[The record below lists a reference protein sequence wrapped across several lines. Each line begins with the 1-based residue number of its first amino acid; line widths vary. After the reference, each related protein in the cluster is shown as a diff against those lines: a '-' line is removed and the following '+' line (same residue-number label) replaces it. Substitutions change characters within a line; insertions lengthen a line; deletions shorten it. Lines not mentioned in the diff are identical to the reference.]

1 MGGILQVIDT
11 SNGRPG
17 AAAAVLAM
25 LCAGLVLFA
34 TDAGAAELRI
44 GTSGDYP
51 PYSEAVGKAVDDAP
65 VSYEGFDVALAL
77 AYARD
82 RGHRIEFVRFRWS
95 NLRDDLAS
103 KKFDI
108 AMSGVTVR
116 PLRSVVGRFTVPL
129 LETGAVVLT
138 RAVERF
144 ESINGLDRRKT
155 RIGVNAGGHLEQ
167 VAREHFQRAT
177 LVFIP
182 ENSAVLGALMG
193 YTIDAAITDTIEA
206 PLWQAADPDLG
217 VIGPFTRDRKAYL
230 VRADRPELARDL
242 DQWLL
247 DREADG
253 TLGKLRR
260 QYFGLLK
267 DRAPTTALV
276 ALVAALDERLS
287 VMPLVVA
294 AKRERGLPITSRR
307 REKVVLAT
315 AIADIRVAEEQAG
328 RAAWPELG
336 VRSLFEA
343 QISAAKQ
350 VQLAAGRDPEFEP
363 ETPLPQLDGAL
374 RPAILRIGNR
384 ISWLLTELPDDLDPL
399 WVKQT
404 VRRGLRSRYLSPT
417 SVNEIADA
425 LSDLVKAGRQ
435 QPAVEGQAAGPSANE
450 EPSEQP
456 GKDGQNE
463 AGSETHQRESP
474 AQDGNLPGDQPVDGQ

>member
-1 MGGILQVIDT
+1 MRGILLVINT
-11 SNGRPG
+11 SNRRPGG
-17 AAAAVLAM
+17 AAALLAM
-25 LCAGLVLFA
+25 LCAGLVPFA
-34 TDAGAAELRI
+34 TDAAAAKLRI

-51 PYSEAVGKAVDDAP
+51 PYSEAVDEAP
-65 VSYEGFDVALAL
+65 VPYQGFDIALAL

-95 NLRDDLAS
+95 KLRDDLAS

-144 ESINGLDRRKT
+144 ESIHDLDRRKT

-167 VAREHFQRAT
+167 VAREHFHSAT
-177 LVFIP
+177 LVFIR
-182 ENSAVLGALMG
+182 ENSAVLEALVG
-193 YTIDAAITDTIEA
+193 YTIDAAVTDSIEA
-206 PLWQAADPDLG
+206 PLWQAADPELG

-247 DREADG
+247 QREADG

-260 QYFGLLK
+260 QYFGPLK

-287 VMPLVVA
+287 LMPWVVA
-294 AKRERGLPITSRR
+294 AKREHGLPITSRR

-315 AIADIRVAEEQAG
+315 AMTDIRAAEEQAG
-328 RAAWPELG
+328 RAAWPEPG
-336 VRSLFEA
+336 VRALFEA

-363 ETPLPQLDGAL
+363 ETPLPQLDRAL
-374 RPAILRIGNR
+374 RPAILRIGDR

-399 WVKQT
+399 WVKKT
-404 VRRGLRSRYLSPT
+404 VRRGLRSRDLSPT
-417 SVNEIADA
+417 SVNGIADA
-425 LSDLVKAGRQ
+425 LSDLVKAGRE
-435 QPAVEGQAAGPSANE
+435 QPAAQGHAAGPSANE
-450 EPSEQP
+450 APSQQSGE
-456 GKDGQNE
+456 DGQNE
-463 AGSETHQRESP
+463 AGGESHQREPP

>member
-1 MGGILQVIDT
+1 
-11 SNGRPG
+11 
-17 AAAAVLAM
+17 M

-34 TDAGAAELRI
+34 TDAGAAKLRI

-51 PYSEAVGKAVDDAP
+51 PYSEAVGEAVEDAP

-82 RGHRIEFVRFRWS
+82 RGHHIEFVRFRWS
-95 NLRDDLAS
+95 DLRKDLAS
-103 KKFDI
+103 KRFDI

-116 PLRSVVGRFTVPL
+116 PLRSVVGRFTIPL
-129 LETGAVVLT
+129 LETGAVVLA
-138 RAVERF
+138 RAIDRF
-144 ESINGLDRRKT
+144 ESINDLDRRQT

-182 ENSAVLGALMG
+182 ENSAVLGALIG
-193 YTIDAAITDTIEA
+193 YTIDAAVSDTIEA
-206 PLWQAADPDLG
+206 PLWLAADPELG

-242 DQWLL
+242 DRWLL
-247 DREADG
+247 EREADG
-253 TLGKLRR
+253 TLDKLRK
-260 QYFGLLK
+260 QYFGRLK
-267 DRAPTTALV
+267 DRAPTTALA

-287 VMPLVVA
+287 LMPWVVA
-294 AKRERGLPITSRR
+294 AKRELTLPITSRG

-315 AIADIRVAEEQAG
+315 AMADIRAAEEQAG
-328 RAAWPELG
+328 RAPWPEPG

-350 VQLAAGRDPEFEP
+350 VQLSAGRDPDFEP

-374 RPAILRIGNR
+374 RPAILRIGDR

-399 WVKQT
+399 WVKKT
-404 VRRGLRSRYLSPT
+404 VRRGLRARYLSPT
-417 SVNEIADA
+417 SVDLIANA
-425 LSDLVKAGRQ
+425 LSDLVEAGRQ
-435 QPAVEGQAAGPSANE
+435 QPAVEGQEAGSSANE
-450 EPSEQP
+450 VTSEQS
-456 GKDGQNE
+456 GEDGQNE
-463 AGSETHQRESP
+463 AGGETHQRKSP
-474 AQDGNLPGDQPVDGQ
+474 AQNGNLPGNQPVDGQ